1 MLVYISCLPKIEAQ
15 DFGDLFLIF
24 GDEMVSSR
32 CLIQR
37 YSMILGGQAVV
48 EHGDEKG
55 PRDPI
60 GRGGGALGLL
70 TRRDGESAGG
80 RDGLEEEC

>member
-1 MLVYISCLPKIEAQ
+1 MDRQEAVLRFANGQ
-15 DFGDLFLIF
+15 
-24 GDEMVSSR
+24 ER
-32 CLIQR
+32 
-37 YSMILGGQAVV
+37 LGGQAVV

-70 TRRDGESAGG
+70 TRRDGKAAGG